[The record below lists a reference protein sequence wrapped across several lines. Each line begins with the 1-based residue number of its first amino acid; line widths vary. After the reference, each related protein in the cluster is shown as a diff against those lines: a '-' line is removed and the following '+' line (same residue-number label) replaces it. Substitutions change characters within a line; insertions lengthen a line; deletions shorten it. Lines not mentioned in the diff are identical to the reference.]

1 MRVQEIQQRLS
12 LAGRYASALYREA
25 EAKQE
30 ISSILNEIAELKK
43 LLISAPKLADLFKS
57 QLVTPQTVIKILLEI
72 QEIANFSELFL
83 NFLITVTKNKRL
95 KILSE
100 IFDIYA
106 VTIDN
111 ALNIVSVR
119 IEMAKSSSAHAST
132 IEQMLEKKYPT
143 QKLKYS
149 YFEVPG
155 LLGGFRAFINEHC
168 LDYSLISRLN
178 RLRYQLKEA

>member
-1 MRVQEIQQRLS
+1 
-12 LAGRYASALYREA
+12 
-25 EAKQE
+25 
-30 ISSILNEIAELKK
+30 
-43 LLISAPKLADLFKS
+43 
-57 QLVTPQTVIKILLEI
+57 
-72 QEIANFSELFL
+72 
-83 NFLITVTKNKRL
+83 
-95 KILSE
+95 
-100 IFDIYA
+100 
-106 VTIDN
+106 
-111 ALNIVSVR
+111 
-119 IEMAKSSSAHAST
+119 MAKSSSAHAST